1 MIKNRHLDDTRREER
16 RAKLAE
22 ILYLFYRADVKIFPD
37 EKQLLK
43 NISVNTRADT
53 TDYADKNI
61 VEFYTSVEIKN
72 IIPDYKKVLTQ
83 ECWEY

>member
-43 NISVNTRADT
+43 NISVNTRQTPQTMQTKTAL
-53 TDYADKNI
+53 NFI
-61 VEFYTSVEIKN
+61 HLW
-72 IIPDYKKVLTQ
+72 KKT
-83 ECWEY
+83 